1 MLTVFLYA
9 RDCEVCVHHL
19 KEVLRLEPDN
29 FIVLTQ
35 LAFLRFLQYEDIK
48 AATLLRKA
56 LTINNSYEPALYTM
70 GELLRFRSYSET
82 AAEFYVKTLK

>member
-9 RDCEVCVHHL
+9 RDSEVCVHHL
-19 KEVLRLEPDN
+19 KEVLRHEPDD

-70 GELLRFRSYSET
+70 GELLRFIGRSET
-82 AAEFYVKTLK
+82 AAEFYEKTLK